1 MLFRSGAALSTLVAY
16 MISFVLNDV
25 SIKRLTGTAVDVL
38 QTYVKPCA
46 ASVAMALA
54 ALAVYKTMRLAAGN
68 TVSALVAVIV
78 GVIVYAVLV
87 VAVKIVTPGELEQIP
102 GGGRLNR
109 VISKFVRWEQN
120 D

>member
-1 MLFRSGAALSTLVAY
+1 MLFRS
-16 MISFVLNDV
+16 
-25 SIKRLTGTAVDVL
+25 
-38 QTYVKPCA
+38 
-46 ASVAMALA
+46 
-54 ALAVYKTMRLAAGN
+54 
-68 TVSALVAVIV
+68 VAVIV

-87 VAVKIVTPGELEQIP
+87 VAVKIVTPGELDQIP